1 MNTNTVTLDQ
11 DNAAEEYTKILR
23 GRHVTNITIGDDEA
37 RTTTLTLDNGD
48 TLTIEGNEGYMGCVN
63 GWYHLENAYKRGNH
77 TARIM
82 NTHVEHSRDDN
93 YHDGYEVY
101 TIFVMVDGNQT
112 QPPSPPC
119 EATGTRRIRHRLH
132 THRTPG
138 HRQQHRHQAT
148 PRVARSRQTNTSKK
162 QEKEKHKP

>member
-1 MNTNTVTLDQ
+1 MNTNIVTLDQ
-11 DNAAEEYTKILR
+11 DSAAEEYTKILR
-23 GRHVTNITIGDDEA
+23 GRYVTNITIGDDEV

-48 TLTIEGNEGYMGCVN
+48 TLTIEGNEGCMGCVN

-82 NTHVEHSRDDN
+82 NANVEYAQDDN

-112 QPPSPPC
+112 QPPSRAYAATTDPAHTAQASHSPC
-119 EATGTRRIRHRLH
+119 AGVQPHARKQQRRTSAPRHH
-132 THRTPG
+132 TKKDKKENTP
-138 HRQQHRHQAT
+138 
-148 PRVARSRQTNTSKK
+148 
-162 QEKEKHKP
+162 